1 MSLTDVAKEG
11 IHLSRFLREMGL
23 ESLANV
29 QMFNQA
35 AGKLAHNPVFY
46 SKSKHIDVKFHFIQK
61 TLKRHPIK
69 QEYLP
74 TEFMVADILT
84 KGLPYSRYE
93 KLIEGLRIMET
104 SSHRSDWR
112 SALDITIQTVRCNRS
127 EVISAPTLTLFSIH
141 DTHLPNLI
149 SHCPLLLIFTFIFLL
164 T

>member
-1 MSLTDVAKEG
+1 MFTHKENYPFRELLGALMYLMMYTRLDIAYAVQRSVTLSSTEAEYMSLTDAAKEG

-35 AGKLAHNPVFY
+35 AGKLTHNPVFY
-46 SKSKHIDVKFHFIQK
+46 SKSKHIDVKFHFIQE

-84 KGLPYSRYE
+84 KGLPHSRYE
-93 KLIEGLRIMET
+93 KLIEGLGVMET
-104 SSHRSDWR
+104 SSHRSD
-112 SALDITIQTVRCNRS
+112 
-127 EVISAPTLTLFSIH
+127 
-141 DTHLPNLI
+141 
-149 SHCPLLLIFTFIFLL
+149 
-164 T
+164 